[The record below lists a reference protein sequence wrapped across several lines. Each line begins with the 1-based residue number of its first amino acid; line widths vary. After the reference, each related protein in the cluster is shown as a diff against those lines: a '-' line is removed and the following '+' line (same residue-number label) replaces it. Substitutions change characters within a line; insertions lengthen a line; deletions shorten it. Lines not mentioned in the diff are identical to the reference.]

1 MKKYILLYILLIFGF
16 LPLQA
21 QCKTVYSIS
30 ENFDAWTGIQPCW
43 DTQSGL
49 SMIYVK
55 NKRITFYSMM
65 TPREDMYFITPK
77 LKAGEYTLSVN
88 LADNGGESTLQLF
101 SIENTSNQKSFMSI
115 AKPSPI
121 KKATRVQNITL
132 KKDAHLG
139 LKVVLNDI
147 HQAIYMDNLT
157 IKPRK

>member
-1 MKKYILLYILLIFGF
+1 
-16 LPLQA
+16 
-21 QCKTVYSIS
+21 
-30 ENFDAWTGIQPCW
+30 
-43 DTQSGL
+43 
-49 SMIYVK
+49 
-55 NKRITFYSMM
+55 MM
-65 TPREDMYFITPK
+65 TPREEMYFITPK
-77 LKAGEYTLSVN
+77 LKAGDYTLSVD

-101 SIENTSNQKSFMSI
+101 SIENTSNQKSFISI
-115 AKPSPI
+115 VKPSPI